1 MISFGT
7 ALFTKPKH
15 FHFVDPMVALNV
27 EGDEIT
33 VKASAFAKYVYIS
46 NENDDL
52 ILSDNFF
59 DMEKGTKTVKI
70 LSGEATNLQVKTVF
84 DLSMK

>member
-1 MISFGT
+1 
-7 ALFTKPKH
+7 
-15 FHFVDPMVALNV
+15 
-27 EGDEIT
+27 
-33 VKASAFAKYVYIS
+33 VKATAFAKYVYIS

-59 DMEKGTKTVKI
+59 DMEKGAKTVKI